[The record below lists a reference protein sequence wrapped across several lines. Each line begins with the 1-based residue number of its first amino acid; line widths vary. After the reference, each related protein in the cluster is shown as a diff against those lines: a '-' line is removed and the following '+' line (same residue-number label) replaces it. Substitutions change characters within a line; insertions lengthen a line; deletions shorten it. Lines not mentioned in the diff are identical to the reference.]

1 MNIVNIFKEDF
12 KLAVLFLLLQRAGRN
27 EFVKHFFSVIPF
39 HVQTWSIIFLNHIWG
54 RNKCKS

>member
-39 HVQTWSIIFLNHIWG
+39 HVQTWSIIF
-54 RNKCKS
+54 